1 VPTAKQRILKIV
13 RAQPDDSSFDEI
25 LRELLLDRMVQRG
38 LEDSVASRTINH
50 QEMVRRVKT
59 WRR

>member
-1 VPTAKQRILKIV
+1 MPTAKQRILKIV